1 MSIAAM
7 TGVPDKAEES
17 VRSGWSA
24 NMTPGGAG
32 PDEPGQLG
40 THTDT
45 RDTGRTQGRTRA
57 HGFTDHTE
65 EPHNR

>member
-1 MSIAAM
+1 MSIFAAM

-40 THTDT
+40 TSHTDT
-45 RDTGRTQGRTRA
+45 EYR
-57 HGFTDHTE
+57 
-65 EPHNR
+65 